1 MVKTLKLMGVKVLPE
16 SFADRTYESDGSL
29 RKRIYSNALIVDP
42 QVSSLQAYN
51 ISNNNKI
58 IAHDGSEISIK
69 SKTLCVHSD
78 TPDALVITKAI
89 KKKLNRS

>member
-1 MVKTLKLMGVKVLPE
+1 MGMKVLPE
-16 SFADRTYESDGSL
+16 SFADRTYEPDGSL
-29 RKRIYSNALIVDP
+29 RKRTYSNALIVDP

-58 IAHDGSEISIK
+58 IAHDGSEISIE
-69 SKTLCVHSD
+69 SKTLCVHGD
-78 TPDALVITKAI
+78 TPDALAIAKAI

>member
-1 MVKTLKLMGVKVLPE
+1 MVKTLKLMGMKVLPE
-16 SFADRTYESDGSL
+16 SFADRTYEPDGSL
-29 RKRIYSNALIVDP
+29 RKRAYSNALIVDP

-58 IAHDGSEISIK
+58 IAHDGSEISIE
-69 SKTLCVHSD
+69 SETLCVHSD
-78 TPDALVITKAI
+78 TPDALVIAKAI

>member
-1 MVKTLKLMGVKVLPE
+1 MVKTLKSMGMKVLPE
-16 SFADRTYESDGSL
+16 SFADRTYEPDGSL
-29 RKRIYSNALIVDP
+29 RKRTYSNALIVDP

-51 ISNNNKI
+51 ISNNKI
-58 IAHDGSEISIK
+58 IAHDGSEISIE

-78 TPDALVITKAI
+78 TPDALVIAKAI